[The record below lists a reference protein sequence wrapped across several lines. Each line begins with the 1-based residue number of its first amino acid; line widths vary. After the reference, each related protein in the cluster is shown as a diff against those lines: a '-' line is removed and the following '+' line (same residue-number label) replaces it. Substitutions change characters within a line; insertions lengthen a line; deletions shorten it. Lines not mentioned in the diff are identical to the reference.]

1 MKVKIYLKIKLING
15 DKKIQ
20 KNIQKKNQKKIYIY
34 TYNIII
40 TN

>member
-20 KNIQKKNQKKIYIY
+20 KNILKKLEKIYIY
-34 TYNIII
+34 II
-40 TN
+40 

>member
-20 KNIQKKNQKKIYIY
+20 KNIQKKLEKIYIY
-34 TYNIII
+34 IYI
-40 TN
+40 